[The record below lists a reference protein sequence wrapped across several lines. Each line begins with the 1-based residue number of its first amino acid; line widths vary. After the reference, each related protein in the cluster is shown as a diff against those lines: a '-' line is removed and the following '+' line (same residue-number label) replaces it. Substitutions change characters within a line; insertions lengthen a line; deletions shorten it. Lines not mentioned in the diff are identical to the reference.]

1 VVRTAGKCYVNV
13 SAELEAGS
21 GKFKNMGKKE
31 FRVKRVPP
39 PIASFMGI
47 EGEGKITTGKLKVAK
62 GVLAKMKNFDFQ
74 LPFKVISFDMSIS
87 VGGLF
92 VTEKSNNNRL
102 TSNMKKYL
110 KKAKRG
116 QRIILENVRAKSPK
130 TKAEKITGVTL
141 KVV

>member
-1 VVRTAGKCYVNV
+1 
-13 SAELEAGS
+13 
-21 GKFKNMGKKE
+21 MGKKE

-47 EGEGKITTGKLKVAK
+47 DGEGKITTGKLKVAK
-62 GVLAKMKNFDFQ
+62 GVLAKMKNFDFE
-74 LPFKVISFDMSIS
+74 LRFKVISFDMSIS

-92 VTEKSNNNRL
+92 VTEKSNSNRL
-102 TSNMKKYL
+102 TDNMKKYL